1 MVKKEFV
8 ELYCQEY
15 GIEAREEGKKQV
27 EMFLKLIEKAFIKND
42 TVIFRGLG
50 TFSVKTVQKRNPVN
64 PKTHEPVKTAPR
76 VTVRFKCGKKLEEA
90 LTDAR
95 TKKTRGRRKTK
106 EKKEVKEAKE
116 VKETKVTETKKE
128 KKK

>member
-50 TFSVKTVQKRNPVN
+50 TFS
-64 PKTHEPVKTAPR
+64 VKTAPR

-128 KKK
+128 EKK